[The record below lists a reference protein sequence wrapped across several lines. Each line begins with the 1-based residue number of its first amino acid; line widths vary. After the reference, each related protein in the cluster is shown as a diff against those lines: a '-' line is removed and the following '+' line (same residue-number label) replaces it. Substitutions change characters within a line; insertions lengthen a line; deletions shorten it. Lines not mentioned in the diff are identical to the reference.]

1 MESTFAQNIWGKKV
15 GWSSIWVKGSQNYSD
30 VAQKK
35 CVGRESI
42 NDKQKGLWLDAF
54 DFLELQS

>member
-15 GWSSIWVKGSQNYSD
+15 RWSSIWVKGSQNYSD
-30 VAQKK
+30 VAEKK
-35 CVGRESI
+35 MQREKNI

>member
-15 GWSSIWVKGSQNYSD
+15 RWSSIRVKGSQNYSD

-35 CVGRESI
+35 MQRE
-42 NDKQKGLWLDAF
+42 KKYKR
-54 DFLELQS
+54 